1 MTSFKKFFK
10 NKRVLI
16 TGHTG
21 FIGSWLTKWLQM
33 LDSEICGYALG
44 VPTTPNL
51 FSLLNL
57 EDRMV
62 DTRGDIRDKIS
73 LSKCI
78 EQFQPEIV
86 FHLAAQPIVL
96 DSFDNPVE
104 TFEINVNGTINL
116 LESLRHVDS
125 VKEILVMTSDK
136 VYVNDLT
143 TTAHIESDC
152 IGGKDPYSAS
162 KACQDI
168 VARSFW
174 ETYFSQS
181 RIRLATIRA
190 GNVIGGG
197 DWSKKRIIPDVVN
210 GITQKSVIK
219 LRNFDSVRP
228 WQYVLD
234 AINGMLKLT
243 NEMWNNN
250 DLSGSWNI
258 GPDKSQ
264 EKTVGELVEK
274 FFSNWGAGEYAIE
287 KSSVNIESPYLNLD
301 AKKAHKELQ
310 WKPLYSFDSVVEA
323 TASWYRKY
331 YEGDNM
337 ENATRN
343 EILNFMNKM

>member
-33 LDSEICGYALG
+33 LDSEICGFALG

-143 TTAHIESDC
+143 TTAHIETDC

-162 KACQDI
+162 KAC
-168 VARSFW
+168 
-174 ETYFSQS
+174 
-181 RIRLATIRA
+181 
-190 GNVIGGG
+190 
-197 DWSKKRIIPDVVN
+197 
-210 GITQKSVIK
+210 
-219 LRNFDSVRP
+219 
-228 WQYVLD
+228 
-234 AINGMLKLT
+234 
-243 NEMWNNN
+243 
-250 DLSGSWNI
+250 
-258 GPDKSQ
+258 
-264 EKTVGELVEK
+264 
-274 FFSNWGAGEYAIE
+274 
-287 KSSVNIESPYLNLD
+287 
-301 AKKAHKELQ
+301 
-310 WKPLYSFDSVVEA
+310 
-323 TASWYRKY
+323 
-331 YEGDNM
+331 
-337 ENATRN
+337 
-343 EILNFMNKM
+343 